1 MNHQPQ
7 LYLNKKEVYSEAKH
21 WIYQFNIMKITSRF
35 SYIRL
40 LFLVLFF
47 LLLSISPVIAQT
59 NAPSIQSGVSFQWS
73 DNQTNS
79 PNPATIESIT
89 IDGKVHRLFV
99 VPTSYELTNLGPDGH
114 NKNNIWENGN
124 HVENSSASATWNSSA
139 LSAFQDKNLNHYF
152 EANGNGADLCD
163 NFTGMANNTTTQRQT
178 LFYNPGIPS
187 NDGGI
192 VAITE
197 RNANNCFHIEVFGI
211 PAEGGPEQ
219 SLGQTFVNEDGTR
232 WGFGGTGSSGNI
244 GTPGAVNSPSA
255 GSDYWLSD
263 RVVAGNGTIGIALF
277 YLSDIA
283 PIGSTITKVQLS
295 AASKDH
301 GDGKFFIL
309 QSYAASDQIETI
321 WNQTLLNGNVALN
334 DPVPAGST
342 FTAIGSGPSNGSLTF
357 NSDGSFEY
365 TPDSDFTGVDSF
377 EYQVCLPSPNQT
389 TCDTAT
395 VRIMVIPDTDGDGLH
410 DSEDLDSDNDG
421 ILNSIEGCGPG
432 GGNGNLDLATQFPVG
447 NDYTAAD
454 NGIKPTSVPGIS
466 ANYTFYREAT
476 GGDNRISRRNY
487 DPPNGQGQ
495 LFRLRVGKK
504 KTASIDIE
512 FVETSTGLPTAISGG
527 KFKITDL
534 DEKEEVTVDVY
545 DQHGNLIILKRVTD
559 NNFVSHYVKS
569 VGTQVVHPDH
579 NMFTTID
586 DPDTT
591 PNGDNVADDGL
602 ASVIFD
608 FSGQLIS
615 RIKISSY
622 HIRGGNSSIRF
633 TEVHDFC
640 RPLDTDGDGIPDS
653 LDTDSDGDG
662 CPDAIEAAG
671 NFTND
676 DVDGYGRLTGGVDAD
691 GVPLVANGGQAT
703 TDAVTTAVRINLGT
717 TPEATRTYNIGDNV
731 TLTSNTTADR
741 ATSYQTTPPY
751 APIYGTPGNAN
762 DGLQYAWTFDDG
774 TGPIAVGTNSP
785 TLNLGQVNME
795 NAGEYV
801 LTITHPNNVCAMETS
816 ASAVTIRRR
825 IIITN
830 PHIYYRIKGN

>member
-1 MNHQPQ
+1 M
-7 LYLNKKEVYSEAKH
+7 
-21 WIYQFNIMKITSRF
+21 
-35 SYIRL
+35 
-40 LFLVLFF
+40 
-47 LLLSISPVIAQT
+47 SISPIIAQT
-59 NAPSIQSGVSFQWS
+59 NAPSIQSGVSFQWG
-73 DNQTNS
+73 DNQTTS
-79 PNPATIESIT
+79 SNPATIESIT

-114 NKNNIWENGN
+114 SKNNIWLNGN
-124 HVENSSASATWNSSA
+124 NLENTSASATWNSSA
-139 LSAFQDKNLNHYF
+139 LAAFQDKNLNHYF

-163 NFTGMANNTTTQRQT
+163 KFTGMANNTTTQRQT

-197 RNANNCFHIEVFGI
+197 RNANNCFHIKVFGI

-219 SLGQTFVNEDGTR
+219 SLGQTFVNEDGTQ
-232 WGFGGTGSSGNI
+232 WGFGGTGNSKKI
-244 GTPGAVNSPSA
+244 GTPGTVNPPSA

-295 AASKDH
+295 AATKDH

-342 FTAIGSGPSNGSLTF
+342 FTAIGSGPSNGSLNF
-357 NSDGSFEY
+357 NSDGNFEY
-365 TPDSDFTGVDSF
+365 TPNSDFTGVDSF
-377 EYQVCLPSPNQT
+377 EYLVCLPSPNQT

-395 VRIMVIPDTDGDGLH
+395 VRIMVIPDTDEDGIH
-410 DSEDLDSDNDG
+410 DKNDLDSDNDG
-421 ILNSIEGCGPG
+421 ILDSEEVCGPG
-432 GGNGNLDLATQFPVG
+432 GGSGNIDIKGNFPPDLTIDTSTGSFIV
-447 NDYTAAD
+447 T
-454 NGIKPTSVPGIS
+454 KPTSVAGLD
-466 ANYTFYREAT
+466 AVYTFHTDEYDA
-476 GGDNRISRRNY
+476 DNRIVTREY
-487 DPPNGQGQ
+487 TGATGQGP
-495 LFRLRVGKK
+495 LFRFTNGENKQG
-504 KTASIDIE
+504 SIEIE
-512 FVETSTGLPTAISGG
+512 FIDAVTGLPKLISGAY
-527 KFKITDL
+527 FKLTDF
-534 DEKEEVTVDVY
+534 DEEEEVTVEVY
-545 DQHGNLIILKRVTD
+545 DEFGSLINLQSGSFT
-559 NNFVSHYVKS
+559 SPYVES
-569 VGTQVVHPDH
+569 TGTQVAQYG
-579 NMFTTID
+579 NMFTTTSTYV
-586 DPDTT
+586 TT
-591 PNGDNVADDGL
+591 VNGNSTSDDGL
-602 ASVIFD
+602 GSAILN

-615 RIKISSY
+615 KIKVTSR
-622 HIRGGNSSIRF
+622 HFRGGNSSIRF
-633 TEVHDFC
+633 TEVSKFC
-640 RPLDTDGDGIPDS
+640 VPLDTDGDGITDS

-676 DVDGYGRLTGGVDAD
+676 DVDSYGRLTGGIDAD

-717 TPEATRTYNIGDNV
+717 TPEASRTYNIGENV
-731 TLTSNTTADR
+731 TLTSNATADR
-741 ATSYQTTPPY
+741 ATAYQTTPPF
-751 APIYGTPGNAN
+751 APIYGTRGNAN

-785 TLNLGQVNME
+785 TLNLGEVNME
-795 NAGEYV
+795 NEGEYV

-816 ASAVTIRRR
+816 TSAVTIRRR

-830 PHIYYRIKGN
+830 PHIYYRVKGN